1 MQNQSAVGQDLFLS
15 FGEALAY
22 ATKQAM
28 EHDARVFAYG
38 EGINDP
44 GGFFGSTAGL
54 KESFSEAR
62 CFDVPNSEDA
72 LMGFGIG
79 ASLMGYRP
87 LFVNLRI

>member
-54 KESFSEAR
+54 KEAFSEAR

-79 ASLMGYRP
+79 ASLMP
-87 LFVNLRI
+87 SP